1 VERKYV
7 SARLKGDLGNEEFL
21 RFDVEFSRLW
31 FDKQVKTGDGH
42 TMSEKGQLPDN
53 RDVELKAR
61 LDKLS
66 GAIKSEMVHVADDRK
81 AAAVTKPVV
90 GLGKAMGTGF
100 RVTSELVAGVL
111 VGGFLGWWI
120 DHWLGTKPFAFLIML
135 LVGMVAGFWNVYKIA
150 MKPTGDTSKDT

>member
-1 VERKYV
+1 MVGFAFIAEII
-7 SARLKGDLGNEEFL
+7 GL
-21 RFDVEFSRLW
+21 RFD
-31 FDKQVKTGDGH
+31 KCVKTGDGLA
-42 TMSEKGQLPDN
+42 MNEKGQTPDS

-66 GAIKSEMVHVADDRK
+66 GAIKSEIVHVAEDRK
-81 AAAVTKPVV
+81 AASATAPAV

-111 VGGFLGWWI
+111 VGGFIGWWL

-135 LVGMVAGFWNVYKIA
+135 LVGMLAGFWNVYKIA
-150 MKPTGDTSKDT
+150 MKPTGDGSKDT